1 MGPEKEPSIGAV
13 CCRDRDFYFIL
24 FLIVQVVGAER
35 MGFKK
40 KKNRFASGCVS
51 HTNTYG
57 EPTHGRDDLFPPLLH
72 TQETVR
78 VRLP

>member
-40 KKNRFASGCVS
+40 KKK
-51 HTNTYG
+51 
-57 EPTHGRDDLFPPLLH
+57 PPLR
-72 TQETVR
+72 VR
-78 VRLP
+78 VRESYEHIW